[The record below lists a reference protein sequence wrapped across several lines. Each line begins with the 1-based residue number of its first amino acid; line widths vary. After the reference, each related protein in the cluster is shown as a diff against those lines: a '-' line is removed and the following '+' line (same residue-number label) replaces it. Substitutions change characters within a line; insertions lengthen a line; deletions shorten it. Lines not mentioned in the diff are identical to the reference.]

1 MRKDIFLP
9 VLALAGGAV
18 GFLLRLWQYA
28 SAYDPATELF
38 AHGAPASLALVVWTV
53 LMGALALLLGR
64 GGAAAE
70 KPEESFLCPS
80 TGYMTFMAAGG
91 MCFLLSAAAG
101 VPELMYQYQAWQID
115 PQHNM
120 LPVAFGLSVLFCL
133 AGSIGALVSGLRAEQ
148 LPRRHRAPG
157 PGSRRPARLCGS
169 ALADG
174 PLSGGLPGPHP
185 DSGIHSPAGGGVP
198 AAGPVSAGGL
208 LLPPPPPCP
217 LHLLC
222 GHGHLSGAC
231 IPGGP
236 P

>member
-70 KPEESFLCPS
+70 KPEESFLCPG
-80 TGYMTFMAAGG
+80 TGYMTVMTAGG

-133 AGSIGALVSGLRAEQ
+133 VGSIGALVSGRNNYRGITGLQ
-148 LPRRHRAPG
+148 VRAPAAL
-157 PGSRRPARLCGS
+157 PAYEIGRASCRER
-169 ALADG
+169 
-174 PLSGGLPGPHP
+174 
-185 DSGIHSPAGGGVP
+185 V
-198 AAGPVSAGGL
+198 
-208 LLPPPPPCP
+208 
-217 LHLLC
+217 
-222 GHGHLSGAC
+222 
-231 IPGGP
+231 
-236 P
+236 

>member
-38 AHGAPASLALVVWTV
+38 THGAPASLALVVWTV

-64 GGAAAE
+64 GGAASE
-70 KPEESFLCPS
+70 KPEQSFLCPS
-80 TGYMTFMAAGG
+80 TGYMTVMTAGG

-133 AGSIGALVSGLRAEQ
+133 VGSIGALVSGRNNYRGV
-148 LPRRHRAPG
+148 P
-157 PGSRRPARLCGS
+157 
-169 ALADG
+169 
-174 PLSGGLPGPHP
+174 GLPVW
-185 DSGIHSPAGGGVP
+185 AP
-198 AAGPVSAGGL
+198 AA
-208 LLPPPPPCP
+208 LPAYAALP
-217 LHLLC
+217 
-222 GHGHLSGAC
+222 
-231 IPGGP
+231 
-236 P
+236 